1 MLCSITDFIETDPWR
16 DTDQFINRS
25 SIQRMLNQE
34 INPNCCFGWA
44 LRSSG
49 RENKSLRKSRESP
62 ESWSSSGKESP
73 FASKRRHTSSMNWKN
88 GLECLSQSGRDNE
101 CTKNLRNLRHK
112 LLSKA
117 QRHHLLS
124 TASFALY
131 LNTVKCSTAGKQL
144 WTHLPVMIATKSKN
158 QFWKNNSQD
167 YCYFQIIRCPNGGE
181 WCSMFNCTWKEF
193 PSHLVLLP

>member
-34 INPNCCFGWA
+34 TNPNCCFGWA

-101 CTKNLRNLRHK
+101 CTKNLRNLQHK

-117 QRHHLLS
+117 QRHHFPFHLTKLACSARQVLRSSWIPWNPPLQATLNSSTRDDCNEVKKSILKKQFPRLLLFS
-124 TASFALY
+124 
-131 LNTVKCSTAGKQL
+131 
-144 WTHLPVMIATKSKN
+144 
-158 QFWKNNSQD
+158 NN
-167 YCYFQIIRCPNGGE
+167 
-181 WCSMFNCTWKEF
+181 
-193 PSHLVLLP
+193 